1 MVAKPPGRL
10 HPSRLEIDPSKK
22 WPGRN
27 VTVMPAAAPIALS
40 IQIAVH
46 TSPTVEARV
55 GFVRSD
61 AGASKA
67 YRRSQPRRR
76 ATKRIMRLGAACSQS
91 KATGAMLFGD
101 TLERTPDCAAH
112 RCCRMNP
119 VITLLENSNDIAPM

>member
-61 AGASKA
+61 AASRGLPTVTA
-67 YRRSQPRRR
+67 AQTRDQTNNALGCCLQPI
-76 ATKRIMRLGAACSQS
+76 K
-91 KATGAMLFGD
+91 GD
-101 TLERTPDCAAH
+101 GRD
-112 RCCRMNP
+112 
-119 VITLLENSNDIAPM
+119 IIWGTLLSVLRIAQRIAAAE